1 MWVLIY
7 SSLTLSLIRWTRL
20 CIVCW
25 VQIWQSGSSS
35 SLWHQSSCLDNGP
48 VQCTWESYFL
58 HKINNLASLYK
69 SVAWICFLS
78 TSLCPAKLPTK
89 EIKPSSKEITPV
101 NPKGN
106 QPWIFTLRTDTEVE
120 TPILWLPD
128 VKTQIIGK
136 DPEAGKDW
144 GQKEKG
150 TKKGKMVGWHHQ
162 LNGHEFEQTSRD
174 SEGQGSL
181 VCCNP
186 WGCKQ
191 WDTT

>member
-106 QPWIFTLRTDTEVE
+106 QPWIFTGRTNAEAPNTLAIWQEEVTHWKKTLMLGKIE
-120 TPILWLPD
+120 RRKGGLQRVRWLD
-128 VKTQIIGK
+128 VITHSMDMSLSKLQEMVK
-136 DPEAGKDW
+136 DREA
-144 GQKEKG
+144 
-150 TKKGKMVGWHHQ
+150 
-162 LNGHEFEQTSRD
+162 
-174 SEGQGSL
+174 
-181 VCCNP
+181 
-186 WGCKQ
+186 
-191 WDTT
+191 